1 MGPPKQS
8 ECLGGRLPQVSGGQ
22 GSRASSPTGCPD
34 VRVIS
39 WLPHW
44 RQKLENVRVKT
55 RRLVSLILLACAVG
69 GGMAACGSG
78 GSSSSA
84 PSTSPSTSAAATP
97 AASSSSSSTALA
109 GDEKTI
115 AANWTAFF
123 NPKTPVAKRVSLL
136 QDGSQFASIIQAQ
149 AGGGLAASASA
160 QVTKVT
166 VISTTQAGVAYN
178 ILLDGQPA
186 LTKQSGTAVL
196 QDGTWKVGVTSF
208 CNLLSLENSGN
219 SSKLPAACKSAA

>member
-1 MGPPKQS
+1 M
-8 ECLGGRLPQVSGGQ
+8 
-22 GSRASSPTGCPD
+22 
-34 VRVIS
+34 
-39 WLPHW
+39 
-44 RQKLENVRVKT
+44 KT
-55 RRLVSLILLACAVG
+55 RRLVSSILLACVVG

-78 GSSSSA
+78 GGSSA
-84 PSTSPSTSAAATP
+84 PSSSPSAAAAP
-97 AASSSSSSTALA
+97 SASSSTSSTAIS

-136 QDGSQFASIIQAQ
+136 QNGSQFASIIRAQ
-149 AGGGLAASASA
+149 AGGGLAAAASA

-166 VISTTQAGVAYN
+166 VISTKQAQVNYN

-186 LTKQSGTAVL
+186 LKNQSGTAVF

-208 CNLLSLENSGN
+208 CSLLSLENSGN
-219 SSKLPAACKSAA
+219 TSKLPAACQSGA

>member
-1 MGPPKQS
+1 M
-8 ECLGGRLPQVSGGQ
+8 
-22 GSRASSPTGCPD
+22 
-34 VRVIS
+34 
-39 WLPHW
+39 
-44 RQKLENVRVKT
+44 
-55 RRLVSLILLACAVG
+55 ILLACAVG
-69 GGMAACGSG
+69 GAMAACGSG

-123 NPKTPVAKRVSLL
+123 NPKTPVAQRVSLL
-136 QDGSQFASIIQAQ
+136 QDGSEFASIIQAQ
-149 AGGGLAASASA
+149 AGGGLAAAASA

-166 VISTTQAGVAYN
+166 VISTTQAGVTYN

-186 LTKQSGTAVL
+186 LKSQSGTAVF

>member
-1 MGPPKQS
+1 
-8 ECLGGRLPQVSGGQ
+8 
-22 GSRASSPTGCPD
+22 
-34 VRVIS
+34 
-39 WLPHW
+39 
-44 RQKLENVRVKT
+44 VKT
-55 RRLVSLILLACAVG
+55 RRLVSLILLAGAVG

-78 GSSSSA
+78 SSSSST
-84 PSTSPSTSAAATP
+84 PSTSPSTSAAAAP
-97 AASSSSSSTALA
+97 SASSSTSSTALA

-136 QDGSQFASIIQAQ
+136 QDGSQFASIITAQ

-166 VISTTQAGVAYN
+166 VISTTQAGVTYN

-186 LTKQSGTAVL
+186 LKNQSGTAVF
-196 QDGTWKVGVTSF
+196 QDGTWKVGVASF
-208 CNLLSLENSGN
+208 CGLLSLENSGN
-219 SSKLPAACKSAA
+219 TSKLPAACKSAA